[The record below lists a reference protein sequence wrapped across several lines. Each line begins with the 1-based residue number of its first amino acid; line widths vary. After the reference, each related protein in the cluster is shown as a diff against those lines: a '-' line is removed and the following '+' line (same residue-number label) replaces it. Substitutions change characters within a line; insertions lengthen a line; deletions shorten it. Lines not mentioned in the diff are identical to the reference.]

1 VATILEC
8 ERITGPRGGV
18 VSGPSDRDAE
28 LVQALRRG
36 EPDAADR
43 LVATYQ
49 SRAYRLARRITG
61 NVEDAEEAVQDAFW
75 SVLQNI
81 ALFRGDAAF
90 GTWLYRIVTNGALQK
105 IRRRRG
111 QPLEMA
117 LDEVLPVFD
126 EHGRHVSPCV
136 DWSSAVEDASREAEL
151 RLALTAAIDELPAH
165 YRPALVLRDVEGLSL
180 AEIAETLGIPIGTV
194 KTRIHRARLFVRNRL
209 TKSLAVGLVV

>member
-1 VATILEC
+1 MATILDSEC
-8 ERITGPRGGV
+8 VAGLRDVVIADRI
-18 VSGPSDRDAE
+18 DRDGE
-28 LVQALRRG
+28 LVHALRRG

-75 SVLQNI
+75 TVLQKI

-90 GTWLYRIVTNGALQK
+90 GSWLYRIVANGALQK

-111 QPLEMA
+111 QRLEIA

-126 EHGRHVSPCV
+126 EHGEHVSPCV

-209 TKSLAVGLVV
+209 TESLAVGLVA

>member
-1 VATILEC
+1 MATILEC
-8 ERITGPRGGV
+8 ERMAGSRGV
-18 VSGPSDRDAE
+18 VISDRIDRDAE

-61 NVEDAEEAVQDAFW
+61 NGEDAEEAVQDAFW
-75 SVLQNI
+75 SVLQKI

-90 GTWLYRIVTNGALQK
+90 GSWLYRIVANGALQK
-105 IRRRRG
+105 VRRRG
-111 QPLEMA
+111 QRLEIA

-126 EHGRHVSPCV
+126 EHGEHVSPCV
-136 DWSSAVEDASREAEL
+136 DWSSAVEDASRQAEL

-165 YRPALVLRDVEGLSL
+165 YRAALVLRDVEGLSL
-180 AEIAETLGIPIGTV
+180 AEIAETLGILSGTV

-209 TKSLAVGLVV
+209 TESLAVGLVA

>member
-1 VATILEC
+1 MATILEC
-8 ERITGPRGGV
+8 ERVAGPRGV
-18 VSGPSDRDAE
+18 VISDRIDRDAE

-36 EPDAADR
+36 ELDAADR

-49 SRAYRLARRITG
+49 SRAYRLARSITG

-75 SVLQNI
+75 SVLQKI

-90 GTWLYRIVTNGALQK
+90 GSWLYRIVANSALQK
-105 IRRRRG
+105 VRRRG
-111 QPLEMA
+111 QRLEIA

-126 EHGRHVSPCV
+126 EHGEHVSPCV
-136 DWSSAVEDASREAEL
+136 DWSSAVEDASRQAEL

-165 YRPALVLRDVEGLSL
+165 YRAALVLRDVEGLSL
-180 AEIAETLGIPIGTV
+180 AEIAETLGILSGTV

-209 TKSLAVGLVV
+209 TESLAVGLVA

>member
-1 VATILEC
+1 MATILEC
-8 ERITGPRGGV
+8 ERTVGPRGLV
-18 VSGPSDRDAE
+18 IADRIDRDAK

-43 LVATYQ
+43 LVSTYQ

-75 SVLQNI
+75 SVLQKI

-90 GTWLYRIVTNGALQK
+90 GSWLYRIVANGALQK
-105 IRRRRG
+105 VRRRG
-111 QPLEMA
+111 QRLEIA

-126 EHGRHVSPCV
+126 EYGEHVSPCV
-136 DWSSAVEDASREAEL
+136 DWSSAVEDASRQAEL
-151 RLALTAAIDELPAH
+151 RLALTTAIDELPAH
-165 YRPALVLRDVEGLSL
+165 YRAALVLRDVEGLSI
-180 AEIAETLGIPIGTV
+180 AEIAETLGLLSGTV

-209 TKSLAVGLVV
+209 TESLAVGLVA